1 MDLSKKL
8 KADSMLDKYKFRL
21 MAKKFKQKKNF
32 GYFDSFSLVYT
43 SMRLLI
49 ALDGVHNLTI
59 H

>member
-32 GYFDSFSLVYT
+32 RYFDSFSLVYT